1 MDGIFKVTPP
11 SQALEFTGERFTTVR
26 EGQQEQEYLHRYCI
40 ARDFCAGKDVL
51 DIACGEG
58 YGSVILSSVAKS
70 VIGVDF
76 DERTIDHARKSYPHN
91 NIQFLQG
98 SAIKLPLE
106 NCCVDVV
113 VSFETLKHIKEHDLF
128 AAEIKRVLRP
138 GGLLIMSAPVR
149 TVYSACGGS
158 EFIALLLGYFAN
170 VALLKQRAILGSLVS
185 PVEKAFS
192 LRRLESL
199 VSPVERAFSL
209 RSYER
214 RSPTH
219 IEASSGLPRAPYF
232 IAIATDGELPPLE
245 SSVYIDRYG
254 VEEVLQGFH
263 RVSMLEKAVAERN
276 AAKSELEIAK
286 SELEKAVAERNAAR
300 TEVLCFVQA
309 LDKAYR
315 YPWKPT
321 KAWAEYLILQLLSH
335 LAKPFSSLASERFK
349 HSAQKRSPRRY
360 KKMIPRLELILAD
373 TEKRTQPE
381 SRVFFD
387 TLIDKTDHSFSL
399 SLTPEKKRAIVFN
412 DYLIVPDRRGGDY
425 RAFQILKIFLELGWE
440 VDLAVLCDRKKHAA
454 IIDEPDLEEKL
465 KSYQELLWEI
475 GIKRIIFG
483 EENIKEFLSQQG
495 LCYSLAYVF
504 YPRVAYQFIP
514 LIRYYAINAKLF
526 YDPVDLT
533 FLRLERKAAHVG
545 KDLLVDEEAKAIKKI
560 DILNFLSSDLVIAI
574 TEEEKEKIEEIA
586 SQCRVEVIPNI
597 HEIHKPSS
605 LWEDRKGILF
615 LGYYGHEPNVDAL
628 KYFISEMWDKIQER
642 LPGCSLEVVGS
653 CLKEYVPK
661 ELLSRPGIQPI
672 GYVRY
677 LVPYLEKARVFVAP
691 LRFGAGMKGKIG
703 MAMASG
709 LPVVTTSIGAEGMKL
724 ENGKTAFICDDK
736 EGFVQAVI
744 RLYEDKELWENVS
757 QAGLKHMEA
766 HFSQSA
772 VKETLRRL
780 LSFCPV

>member
-11 SQALEFTGERFTTVR
+11 SQALEFTGERFTTAR
-26 EGQQEQEYLHRYCI
+26 EGQHEYEHLHRYCI

-70 VIGVDF
+70 VIGVDI

-106 NCCVDVV
+106 NCCMDVV
-113 VSFETLKHIKEHDLF
+113 VSFETLEHIKEHDLF

-138 GGLLIMSAPVR
+138 GGLLIMSAPVH

-158 EFIALLLGYFAN
+158 EFIALLIGYFAN

-219 IEASSGLPRAPYF
+219 IEASSGLPRAPYL
-232 IAIATDGELPPLE
+232 IAIATDGELPSLE

-286 SELEKAVAERNAAR
+286 SELEKVLAERDAAR
-300 TEVLCFVQA
+300 TEVEELRAVRNELILNLTQFSIDRLLCFVQA
-309 LDKAYR
+309 IDKAYR

-335 LAKPFSSLASERFK
+335 LAKPFSSRASERFK

-360 KKMIPRLELILAD
+360 KKMIPRLELVRREGRNLNPEFFLECVKSLEEDLPDKTSFPERELYNKILSSGLFDKAYYLRRYPDVCESGAD
-373 TEKRTQPE
+373 PLLHFVRHGWKEGRDPSPYFDTAYYLEKNPDVKEAGVNPLLHFIEHGRKE
-381 SRVFFD
+381 GRGIFCRSNNFFD
-387 TLIDKTDHSFSL
+387 TLIDKTDQSFSL

-412 DYLIVPDRRGGDY
+412 DYLLVPDRRGGDY
-425 RAFQILKIFLELGWE
+425 RAFQILKIILELGWE
-440 VDLAVLCDRKKHAA
+440 VDLAVRCDKKLHAS

-495 LCYSLAYVF
+495 PRYSLVYIF
-504 YPRVAYQFIP
+504 YPRIAYQFIP

-526 YDPVDLT
+526 
-533 FLRLERKAAHVG
+533 
-545 KDLLVDEEAKAIKKI
+545 
-560 DILNFLSSDLVIAI
+560 S
-574 TEEEKEKIEEIA
+574 
-586 SQCRVEVIPNI
+586 IP
-597 HEIHKPSS
+597 
-605 LWEDRKGILF
+605 W
-615 LGYYGHEPNVDAL
+615 
-628 KYFISEMWDKIQER
+628 
-642 LPGCSLEVVGS
+642 
-653 CLKEYVPK
+653 
-661 ELLSRPGIQPI
+661 
-672 GYVRY
+672 
-677 LVPYLEKARVFVAP
+677 
-691 LRFGAGMKGKIG
+691 
-703 MAMASG
+703 
-709 LPVVTTSIGAEGMKL
+709 TSP
-724 ENGKTAFICDDK
+724 F
-736 EGFVQAVI
+736 
-744 RLYEDKELWENVS
+744 
-757 QAGLKHMEA
+757 
-766 HFSQSA
+766 
-772 VKETLRRL
+772 
-780 LSFCPV
+780 